1 MNKFISTI
9 LFGSAFTFAF
19 TFAIALPAGAHT
31 EEYFDSKESAHGGQ
45 TRMAGPYHLEL
56 VAKDKEIV
64 LYVMDHAD
72 RNLSTEG
79 GAGKATVQ
87 IGKARNKTSVKLEP
101 AGNNMLKGTGDFIIS
116 PEAVVT
122 VFVELPEQEVTAARF
137 TPLKF
142 KSKTTKASNGKPV
155 ANGQGASASAF

>member
-1 MNKFISTI
+1 MVTLRVVTLLIGVTLAGVSI
-9 LFGSAFTFAF
+9 FA
-19 TFAIALPAGAHT
+19 AAHT

-72 RNLSTEG
+72 QDLSTAG

-87 IGKARNKTSVKLEP
+87 IGKAKTKTSVRLEP
-101 AGNNMLKGTGDFIIS
+101 AGSNMLKGIGDFTVT
-116 PEAVVT
+116 PETVVT
-122 VFVELPEQEVTAARF
+122 VFVELPGQEATAARF
-137 TPLKF
+137 VPH
-142 KSKTTKASNGKPV
+142 KSQAKLAMKNKDAKPQ
-155 ANGQGASASAF
+155 ADDAGGHHHHTQH

>member
-1 MNKFISTI
+1 MKPSQVVIFLIGAT
-9 LFGSAFTFAF
+9 LAGVSAFTA
-19 TFAIALPAGAHT
+19 AHT

-87 IGKARNKTSVKLEP
+87 NGNAKTKTSIRLEP
-101 AGNNMLKGTGDFIIS
+101 AGDNMLKGTGDFTVT
-116 PEAVVT
+116 PETVVA
-122 VFVELPEQEVTAARF
+122 VFVELPGQEVTAARF
-137 TPLKF
+137 VPLKP
-142 KSKTTKASNGKPV
+142 KAKLAMKNKNAKLQAESGDERHHT
-155 ANGQGASASAF
+155 QQ